1 MLPFCVHINS
11 KSVSFLGLQYAQAF
25 CMLNLQ
31 TLTNIHEGC
40 TINNK
45 LKVCICNLKCY
56 IPCMLLKSEVLLFYD
71 NNMSAI
77 NNLLSSIT
85 KTIQVTYVPS
95 VDVFPPKFIPVPPN
109 PPKPTSKNNSVI
121 LHVQLHFSCTI
132 P

>member
-1 MLPFCVHINS
+1 
-11 KSVSFLGLQYAQAF
+11 
-25 CMLNLQ
+25 MLNLQ

-56 IPCMLLKSEVLLFYD
+56 IPCMLLKSKVLLFYD

-109 PPKPTSKNNSVI
+109 PPKPTSKII
-121 LHVQLHFSCTI
+121 LSFCMYNYTFHVQFLNFSDI
-132 P
+132 RKVYYNHISI